1 MMASELVEGITI
13 PAPVS
18 VSKSDTVL
26 LLGALLSS
34 WDTSSV
40 IVTDKG
46 KVVGAVYGYQLVSY
60 LMGRPNEE
68 ILKRL
73 RQPIGNVMDRL
84 GLFQIPSLSHKDGVD
99 SILKSIAENKFGDV
113 ALTDD
118 DGHPIGILSLS
129 KIIPCLALRKMKAPM
144 KVRDVASRLKLAAE
158 GQPLSGALRYIMK
171 NRIRRMIL
179 KRDGDY
185 YGLTERE
192 IIKAFFSFQGLQ
204 SLSRDEKSLQK
215 TTLGQLV
222 DFQSKRLPKVDG
234 DISVHEA
241 WGYLDGDP
249 RACLIVDDDR
259 IATPWDLAVK
269 PFLEG
274 KLSPLR
280 HRVEQAP
287 RST

>member
-34 WDTSSV
+34 WDVSSV

-46 KVVGAVYGYQLVSY
+46 NVVGAVYGDQLVAY

-68 ILKRL
+68 VLKRL

-84 GLFQIPSLSHKDGVD
+84 GLFPIPALSHKERVD
-99 SILKSIAENKFGDV
+99 SIFKSIAENKFGDV

-158 GQPLSGALRYIMK
+158 GQPLSSALRYIMK
-171 NRIRRMIL
+171 NRIRRMII
-179 KRDGDY
+179 KRDSDY

-192 IIKAFFSFQGLQ
+192 IIKAFF
-204 SLSRDEKSLQK
+204 
-215 TTLGQLV
+215 
-222 DFQSKRLPKVDG
+222 
-234 DISVHEA
+234 
-241 WGYLDGDP
+241 
-249 RACLIVDDDR
+249 
-259 IATPWDLAVK
+259 
-269 PFLEG
+269 
-274 KLSPLR
+274 
-280 HRVEQAP
+280 
-287 RST
+287 